1 MAYRLG
7 IDTGGTYTDAVLI
20 DENHQVQA
28 SCKSLTTRQDLSIG
42 IAKAMSGL
50 PAPMLDDIELV
61 SLSTTL
67 TTNSVVEQRGADVC
81 VLLAGYSDLQLE
93 KSKLLALVPK
103 GAVVTLAGGHDANG
117 EEKQPLD
124 EARARLHILKY
135 QGSVASFAISSM
147 FATRNP
153 AHELKLQ
160 ALVAEICDKPVAC
173 AHDLASSLG
182 APQRALTAV
191 LNARMIPYI
200 GQLVASVEAILKQ
213 RNITAPLMIVK
224 GDGSL
229 INTKTA
235 LKQPVATVLS
245 GPAASVIGACA
256 LSGLKNAIVVDMGG
270 TTTDIAIVSNGRPTL
285 SAQGAQVGDWQPMVE
300 AIKVFCVGLGGD
312 SEVQIKGAQGL
323 SIGPRRVVPISL
335 LAEQYPWVITR
346 LEQQLAAYPTPRHN
360 KFVLPLESNEQV
372 LAQLSASQLAVWEKL
387 QLGPIELEQIGESNR
402 NEART
407 LAKLQRLGLAIYSG
421 FTPTDAAHVLG
432 KSTHLNTQAAVLAAK
447 IWSNQMRCL
456 YGVGRWQSDDAL
468 GPSQQVFDLVIEK
481 INQCII
487 EASLNQLGKLSMART
502 QQLTKLLSSLIVAE
516 PSTADDREHNT
527 QNSALF
533 NIGFAAKYPI
543 VAVGAPAL
551 SYYPAVSEKLGVKV
565 HLPKHGEV
573 ASAVGAVMGS
583 VVQRASVTISQP
595 SVAIYKLYHGG
606 QPLQYNNLLKAKEK
620 AEEIVSQEARARA
633 VAAGAINIEIA
644 VTEVSNHVKH
654 PIDGELFIDCEV
666 IATATGRPCYQH

>member
-20 DENHQVQA
+20 DDSNKVQA
-28 SCKSLTTRQDLSIG
+28 SCKSLTTRQDLSLG
-42 IAKAMSGL
+42 INQAIAGL
-50 PAPMLDDIELV
+50 PCEMLSNLELV

-67 TTNSVVEQRGADVC
+67 TTNSVVEQRGADIC
-81 VLLAGYSDLQLE
+81 VLLAGYTASQLQ
-93 KSKLLALVPK
+93 KSKLLTLVPK
-103 GAVVTLAGGHDANG
+103 DAVIMLEGGHDANG
-117 EEKQPLD
+117 DEKQPLD
-124 EARARLHILKY
+124 EASARRHIVKY
-135 QGSVASFAISSM
+135 KDNVAAFAISSM
-147 FATRNP
+147 FGTRNP

-160 ALVAEICDKPVAC
+160 QLVAEICSKPVAC

-200 GQLVASVEAILKQ
+200 AQLVLSVQSILKA
-213 RNITAPLMIVK
+213 RAITAPLMIVK

-229 INTKTA
+229 VNTHTA

-256 LSGLKNAIVVDMGG
+256 LSGQKNAIVVDMGG
-270 TTTDIAIVSNGRPTL
+270 TTTDIAIVSNGQPTL
-285 SAQGAQVGDWQPMVE
+285 SAQGAQVGDWQPMVA

-335 LAEQYPWVITR
+335 LAAQYPWVVTR
-346 LEQQLAAYPTPRHN
+346 LEQQLAAYPTARNN
-360 KFVLPLESNEQV
+360 KFVLPLENN
-372 LAQLSASQLAVWEKL
+372 AFIKQLSPSQLAVWHKL
-387 QLGPIELEQIGESNR
+387 QQGPIELEQLAEENR
-402 NEART
+402 EEARA

-432 KSTHLNTQAAVLAAK
+432 KSTHLNTEAAILGAK

-456 YGVGRWQSDDAL
+456 YGIGRWHQDDAI
-468 GPSQQVFDLVIEK
+468 GPSQQVFDLVIEN

-487 EASLNQLGKLSMART
+487 EASLNQLGKLSATRT
-502 QQLTKLLSSLIVAE
+502 QQLSKLLSSLIVGKNVADQDLANE
-516 PSTADDREHNT
+516 TAPSD
-527 QNSALF
+527 ALF
-533 NIGFAAKYPI
+533 NLGFAARYPI

-551 SYYPAVSEKLGVKV
+551 SYYPAVAEKLGVKV
-565 HLPKHGEV
+565 IMPPHGEV
-573 ASAVGAVMGS
+573 ANAVGAVMGS

-595 SVAIYKLYHGG
+595 NAAMYKLYHAG
-606 QPLQYNNLLKAKEK
+606 QPLQFEHLDEARVK
-620 AEEIVSQEARARA
+620 AEQIVSKEAVTKAQ
-633 VAAGAINIEIA
+633 AAGAFAIEVAISE
-644 VTEVSNHVKH
+644 TRNHVKH

-666 IATATGRPCYQH
+666 IATATGRPSC